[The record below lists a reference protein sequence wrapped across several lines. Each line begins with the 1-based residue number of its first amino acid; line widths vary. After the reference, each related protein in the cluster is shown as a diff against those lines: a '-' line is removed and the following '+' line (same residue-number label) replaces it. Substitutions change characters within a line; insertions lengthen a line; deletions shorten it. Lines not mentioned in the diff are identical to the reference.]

1 MNSSQ
6 WKRLVGESCPDIY
19 NPVHLD
25 AVDGS
30 KICFYTASVTKLLQY
45 VVSTCGNYA
54 KEIQKCLD
62 QKPSMCFEMIVY
74 NDEAQAGNL
83 LSVDSDKK
91 ASLWYFCLRE
101 VGWRWS
107 DVVWHPICLIQHNDI
122 EQVRGGFSA
131 VARLIIR
138 AILNEDLH
146 LGFPFFLPNNRTT
159 LLKCDVKWMISDL
172 DSVRAALSLKGSAA
186 IRCCLFCKN
195 AMKKHSN
202 SEGIGDFFQDIT
214 SENVDGF
221 HEQSDAGIFQLWDY
235 LAEQKRILRKRAMQ
249 KKEQAAG
256 FNYSDAAWL
265 DDRTVREAVLPWCFL
280 LDSMRMYWSNGVVS
294 WEVNA
299 IYHLWKEQKV
309 GNLLEFMSLDWK
321 TSSGQSNT
329 LSWRKKISNEA
340 NFSAAAYRGDSSNL
354 QCFFPLFHHFI
365 EGCLWP
371 QGLCTDAIQSMRA
384 LRRITIELRK
394 NHARRR
400 NQPEAFP
407 AASNLTSF
415 FGQGCIWL

>member
-1 MNSSQ
+1 MGKRKSAAATSTIHDTQGLHGVSEESRRQIFNSACRSLDRPEQQVNSSQ
-6 WKRLVGESCPDIY
+6 WKRLAGESCPDIY

-62 QKPSMCFEMIVY
+62 QKPNMCFEMIVY

-138 AILNEDLH
+138 EILKEDLH
-146 LGFPFFLPNNRTT
+146 LGFPIILPNNRTT

-195 AMKKHSN
+195 AVKKHSN
-202 SEGIGDFFQDIT
+202 LEAIDDFFQDIT

-221 HEQSDAGIFQLWDY
+221 HEQSDADIFQLWDY
-235 LAEQKRILRKRAMQ
+235 LAEQKRILRKGAMQ
-249 KKEQAAG
+249 KKNKLQDSIILMLPGLTAALFG
-256 FNYSDAAWL
+256 RLSCL
-265 DDRTVREAVLPWCFL
+265 
-280 LDSMRMYWSNGVVS
+280 GV
-294 WEVNA
+294 
-299 IYHLWKEQKV
+299 
-309 GNLLEFMSLDWK
+309 
-321 TSSGQSNT
+321 
-329 LSWRKKISNEA
+329 
-340 NFSAAAYRGDSSNL
+340 
-354 QCFFPLFHHFI
+354 
-365 EGCLWP
+365 
-371 QGLCTDAIQSMRA
+371 
-384 LRRITIELRK
+384 
-394 NHARRR
+394 
-400 NQPEAFP
+400 
-407 AASNLTSF
+407 SF
-415 FGQGCIWL
+415 